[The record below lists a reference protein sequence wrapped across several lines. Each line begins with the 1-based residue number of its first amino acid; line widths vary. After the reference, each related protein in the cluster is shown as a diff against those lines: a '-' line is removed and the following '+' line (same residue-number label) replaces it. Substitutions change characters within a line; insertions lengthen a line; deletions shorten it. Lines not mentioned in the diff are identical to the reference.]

1 MTDDVVTVANFATA
15 SEAEAAKLT
24 LEAEGI
30 KCVIADMDWTT
41 LGVPAAN
48 VRLQVEQENAEKV
61 IALLA
66 ERGHTSTRSQPES
79 DDGPDLITCLECGK
93 EIPEGTSK
101 CPACGWTY
109 VA

>member
-24 LEAEGI
+24 LESEGI
-30 KCVIADMDWTT
+30 KCVIADMDWAT
-41 LGVPAAN
+41 LGIPSAN
-48 VRLQVEQENAEKV
+48 VRLQVEQENEEK
-61 IALLA
+61 ALSLLA
-66 ERGHTSTRSQPES
+66 ERGHTPIRSQP
-79 DDGPDLITCLECGK
+79 DDDNGPDLITCLECGK

-101 CPACGWTY
+101 CSACGWTY

>member
-30 KCVIADMDWTT
+30 KCVISDMDWTT

-48 VRLQVEQENAEKV
+48 VRLEVEQANAAKAT
-61 IALLA
+61 ALLA
-66 ERGHTSTRSQPES
+66 ERGSTATPSQPES
-79 DDGPDLITCLECGK
+79 DDGPERTSCLQCGK
-93 EIPEGTSK
+93 EIPEGTST